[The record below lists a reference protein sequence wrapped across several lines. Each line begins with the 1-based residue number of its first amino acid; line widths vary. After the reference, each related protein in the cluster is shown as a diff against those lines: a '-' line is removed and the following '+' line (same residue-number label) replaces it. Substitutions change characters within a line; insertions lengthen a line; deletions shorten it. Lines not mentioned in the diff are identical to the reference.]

1 MMTFLEYIAETRD
14 CLDQAQYLTE
24 TGRRR
29 IASEI
34 LWLAV
39 KQAINAIAVQTGEES
54 GKYQH
59 KRAIVSRLA
68 TEMAEPELVKSLRL
82 AMQIH
87 ADADKGFM
95 DPSELLDSQVRVRRF
110 IELLLVIALEISRT
124 PEQPN

>member
-1 MMTFLEYIAETRD
+1 MTFAEYIAEVRD
-14 CLDQAQYLTE
+14 CLDHAQYQTE

-39 KQAINAIAVQTGEES
+39 KQAINAIALQTGEAS

-59 KRAIVSRLA
+59 KHAVISRLA
-68 TEMAEPELVKSLRL
+68 AELDEPELVKSLRL

-95 DPSELLDSQVRVRRF
+95 DASELLENQVRVRRF
-110 IELLLVIALEISRT
+110 IELLLIIALEISAT